1 MLRSTHDY
9 YTFIHGPRFSGLRCF
24 ERVAPYCVF
33 SASNRTIDG
42 QARLRFGP
50 CSRMK
55 RKRSASA
62 VKLFSRDPQFRGVNR
77 MESSAAKPQP
87 TAGGLMIT
95 AEQTYLRTELEQRRE
110 RLHVALHSPGAD
122 TSLSQLLMAVDDAL
136 RRFDQGT
143 FGLCE
148 TCHETVEPER
158 LLADPLV
165 RFCLDHLT
173 SAEQRALESDLSLA
187 ANIQRAL
194 LPNPGLAPRGWDVRF
209 HYQPAGMVSGDY
221 CDLVE
226 TAQGLLFM
234 LGDVSG
240 KGVAASMLMS
250 HLHATFRSLA
260 EAGLPL
266 DRMVEDANR
275 IFCESTLAGQF
286 ATLVVGR
293 AAHDGSVEFVSAG
306 HLPVLHIHG
315 DGATPKDSTG
325 VPLGMFCNARFPLHR
340 LALAHG
346 DTLFLYTDGLT
357 EARNRAGA
365 EYGLHRVRTLVA
377 QKTGIESAGL
387 ISQCLEDLLIFGEG
401 LKQSDDLTLLAV
413 RRAE

>member
-1 MLRSTHDY
+1 
-9 YTFIHGPRFSGLRCF
+9 
-24 ERVAPYCVF
+24 
-33 SASNRTIDG
+33 
-42 QARLRFGP
+42 
-50 CSRMK
+50 
-55 RKRSASA
+55 
-62 VKLFSRDPQFRGVNR
+62 
-77 MESSAAKPQP
+77 MESSAAKQQP
-87 TAGGLMIT
+87 RAGGHMIT

-110 RLHVALHSPGAD
+110 RLHAALHSPAAD
-122 TSLSQLLMAVDDAL
+122 ASLSQLLTAVDAAL
-136 RRFDQGT
+136 GRIDQGT

-148 TCHETVEPER
+148 TCHDSVEPER

-165 RFCLDHLT
+165 LCCLDRLT

-187 ANIQRAL
+187 ARIQGAL
-194 LPNPGLAPRGWDVRF
+194 LPKPGLAPAGWDVRF
-209 HYQPAGMVSGDY
+209 HYQPADMVSGDY
-221 CDLVE
+221 CDLLE
-226 TAQGLLFM
+226 TSDGLLFM

-315 DGATPKDSTG
+315 AEATPKDSTG
-325 VPLGMFCNARFPLHR
+325 VPLRMFCNTRFPLHR
-340 LALAHG
+340 LTLAHG

-365 EYGLHRVRTLVA
+365 EYGLHRIRTLAA
-377 QKTGIESAGL
+377 QQTGIESAGL

-401 LKQSDDLTLLAV
+401 LKQTDDLTLLAV

>member
-1 MLRSTHDY
+1 M
-9 YTFIHGPRFSGLRCF
+9 
-24 ERVAPYCVF
+24 A
-33 SASNRTIDG
+33 
-42 QARLRFGP
+42 
-50 CSRMK
+50 
-55 RKRSASA
+55 
-62 VKLFSRDPQFRGVNR
+62 
-77 MESSAAKPQP
+77 
-87 TAGGLMIT
+87 T

-110 RLHVALHSPGAD
+110 RLHEALHSPAAD
-122 TSLSQLLMAVDDAL
+122 ASLSQLLTAVDTAL
-136 RRFDQGT
+136 SRIDQGT

-148 TCHETVEPER
+148 ECHDTIEAER

-165 RFCLDHLT
+165 AVLSRPPYGAPN
-173 SAEQRALESDLSLA
+173 SAPWRVIFPWPHASSALSCRSPDWRQLA
-187 ANIQRAL
+187 GTCATTIR
-194 LPNPGLAPRGWDVRF
+194 
-209 HYQPAGMVSGDY
+209 PAGMVSGDY
-221 CDLVE
+221 CDLFE
-226 TAQGLLFM
+226 TDGGLLFM

-325 VPLGMFCNARFPLHR
+325 CLWGCSVTPASLFIGSHWLT
-340 LALAHG
+340 G
-346 DTLFLYTDGLT
+346 TLCSYIPT
-357 EARNRAGA
+357 
-365 EYGLHRVRTLVA
+365 V
-377 QKTGIESAGL
+377 
-387 ISQCLEDLLIFGEG
+387 
-401 LKQSDDLTLLAV
+401 
-413 RRAE
+413 

>member
-1 MLRSTHDY
+1 
-9 YTFIHGPRFSGLRCF
+9 
-24 ERVAPYCVF
+24 
-33 SASNRTIDG
+33 
-42 QARLRFGP
+42 
-50 CSRMK
+50 
-55 RKRSASA
+55 
-62 VKLFSRDPQFRGVNR
+62 
-77 MESSAAKPQP
+77 MESSAAKQQSM
-87 TAGGLMIT
+87 AGANVIT
-95 AEQTYLRTELEQRRE
+95 AEQKYLRTELEQRRT
-110 RLHVALHSPGAD
+110 RLHEALHSPGAD
-122 TSLSQLLMAVDDAL
+122 ASLSELLTAVDTAL
-136 RRFDQGT
+136 SRIDQGT

-148 TCHETVEPER
+148 TCHDTIEAER

-173 SAEQRALESDLSLA
+173 SAEQRALESDLSMA

-194 LPNPGLAPRGWDVRF
+194 LPKPGVAPVGWDVRY

-221 CDLVE
+221 CDLFE
-226 TAQGLLFM
+226 TDRGLLFM

-260 EAGLPL
+260 EAGLQL

-306 HLPVLHIHG
+306 HLPVLHIER

-325 VPLGMFCNARFPLHR
+325 VPLGMFCNTRFPVHR
-340 LALAHG
+340 LSLAHG
-346 DTLFLYTDGLT
+346 DTLLLYTDGLT
-357 EARNRAGA
+357 EARNRAGT
-365 EYGLHRVRTLVA
+365 EYGLHRIQTLA
-377 QKTGIESAGL
+377 ARHTGIEPAGL
-387 ISQCLEDLLIFGEG
+387 THSSPRQSRNTPPSGVSNEKKFGRRSKFERSACFFSSASEYWPKNRAACTS
-401 LKQSDDLTLLAV
+401 LSRC
-413 RRAE
+413 RRATRMGFFVCLCSKTA

>member
-1 MLRSTHDY
+1 
-9 YTFIHGPRFSGLRCF
+9 
-24 ERVAPYCVF
+24 
-33 SASNRTIDG
+33 
-42 QARLRFGP
+42 
-50 CSRMK
+50 
-55 RKRSASA
+55 
-62 VKLFSRDPQFRGVNR
+62 
-77 MESSAAKPQP
+77 MESSGAKQQP
-87 TAGGLMIT
+87 MAGGSMAT
-95 AEQTYLRTELEQRRE
+95 AEQTYLRGELEQRRE
-110 RLHVALHSPGAD
+110 RLHEALHSPAAD
-122 TSLSQLLMAVDDAL
+122 ASLSELLTAVDTAL
-136 RRFDQGT
+136 SRIDQGT

-148 TCHETVEPER
+148 TCHDTIEAER

-187 ANIQRAL
+187 ARIQRAL
-194 LPNPGLAPRGWDVRF
+194 LPKPGLTPKGWDVRY

-221 CDLVE
+221 CDLFE
-226 TAQGLLFM
+226 TDAGLLFM

-266 DRMVEDANR
+266 DRMVQDANR

-293 AAHDGSVEFVSAG
+293 AAQDGSVEFVSAG
-306 HLPVLHIHG
+306 HLPVLHIRG
-315 DGATPKDSTG
+315 DGATPNDSTG
-325 VPLGMFCNARFPLHR
+325 VPLGMFCDTRFPVRR

-365 EYGLHRVRTLVA
+365 EYGLHRIRTLA
-377 QKTGIESAGL
+377 TLHKGIEPARL
-387 ISQCLEDLLIFGEG
+387 ISKCLEDLLSFGEG
-401 LKQSDDLTLLAV
+401 LKQTDDLTLLAV
-413 RRAE
+413 QRAE

>member
-1 MLRSTHDY
+1 M
-9 YTFIHGPRFSGLRCF
+9 
-24 ERVAPYCVF
+24 AP
-33 SASNRTIDG
+33 
-42 QARLRFGP
+42 
-50 CSRMK
+50 
-55 RKRSASA
+55 
-62 VKLFSRDPQFRGVNR
+62 
-77 MESSAAKPQP
+77 
-87 TAGGLMIT
+87 
-95 AEQTYLRTELEQRRE
+95 AEQTYLRTELEQRRG
-110 RLHVALHSPGAD
+110 RLHEALHSPAAD
-122 TSLSQLLMAVDDAL
+122 ASLSELLMAVDTAL
-136 RRFDQGT
+136 SRIDQGT

-148 TCHETVEPER
+148 TCHDTIEAER

-173 SAEQRALESDLSLA
+173 GAEQRALESDLSLA
-187 ANIQRAL
+187 ASIQRAL
-194 LPNPGLAPRGWDVRF
+194 LPKPGLAPAGWDVRY

-221 CDLVE
+221 CDLFE
-226 TAQGLLFM
+226 TDGGLLFM

-293 AAHDGSVEFVSAG
+293 AARDGLVEFVSAG
-306 HLPVLHIHG
+306 HLPVLHVNG

-325 VPLGMFCNARFPLHR
+325 VPMGMFCNTRFTVHR
-340 LALAHG
+340 LTLAHG

-365 EYGLHRVRTLVA
+365 EYGLHRIRTLA
-377 QKTGIESAGL
+377 ARHAGIDPAGL
-387 ISQCLEDLLIFGEG
+387 ISECLKDLLSFGEG
-401 LKQSDDLTLLAV
+401 LKQTDDLTLLAV
-413 RRAE
+413 RRGD

>member
-1 MLRSTHDY
+1 M
-9 YTFIHGPRFSGLRCF
+9 
-24 ERVAPYCVF
+24 A
-33 SASNRTIDG
+33 
-42 QARLRFGP
+42 
-50 CSRMK
+50 
-55 RKRSASA
+55 
-62 VKLFSRDPQFRGVNR
+62 
-77 MESSAAKPQP
+77 
-87 TAGGLMIT
+87 T

-110 RLHVALHSPGAD
+110 RLHEALHSPAAD
-122 TSLSQLLMAVDDAL
+122 ASLSELLKAVDTAL
-136 RRFDQGT
+136 SRIDQGT

-148 TCHETVEPER
+148 TCHDSIEAER

-173 SAEQRALESDLSLA
+173 SAEQRALEDDLSLA
-187 ANIQRAL
+187 ARIQRLL
-194 LPNPGLAPRGWDVRF
+194 LPKPGLAPVGWDVRY

-221 CDLVE
+221 CDLFE
-226 TAQGLLFM
+226 TDGGLLFM

-250 HLHATFRSLA
+250 HLHATFRTLA
-260 EAGLPL
+260 EACLPL
-266 DRMVEDANR
+266 DRMVQDANR

-293 AAHDGSVEFVSAG
+293 AAHDGLVEFVSAG
-306 HLPVLHIHG
+306 HLPVLHIHC

-325 VPLGMFCNARFPLHR
+325 VPLGMFCNARFPVHQLT
-340 LALAHG
+340 LAHG

-365 EYGLHRVRTLVA
+365 EYGLLRIRTLA
-377 QKTGIESAGL
+377 ARHAGKEPGGL
-387 ISQCLEDLLIFGEG
+387 ISECIGDLLSFAEG

-413 RRAE
+413 RRAG